1 MCLYD
6 TTLHY
11 YYENILYR
19 LCYFFCAKMCILSW
33 YFVKNKIL
41 RSICE
46 KTWYIFCY
54 GWVSE
59 LQQLS
64 SVACFMYAVF
74 FGEDAIGESPTVV
87 FYLLICMTE
96 KKQSSTVQPKKL
108 PRCTIVVKEEKWSKV
123 TKSSRSVYAFFCV
136 QNFLFC
142 LACVIQSSKASD
154 SAFFE
159 SDSSIYMMMMVKCE
173 IRDGCIALAFLAT
186 TARNHLHES
195 ISWIS

>member
-74 FGEDAIGESPTVV
+74 FWEDAIRESPTVV

-108 PRCTIVVKEEKWSKV
+108 PRCTIVVKEEKWRLQNLV
-123 TKSSRSVYAFFCV
+123 EVCMHSSVCRIFYSAWHVW
-136 QNFLFC
+136 
-142 LACVIQSSKASD
+142 SKASD
-154 SAFFE
+154 SAPFG
-159 SDSSIYMMMMVKCE
+159 SDSSLYMMTMVKCE